1 MKRITLFF
9 LIITSFAI
17 AQKQSAKFEASKDG
31 FIDYVVLEFDGKT
44 ANEIYSEIQKWAQY
58 NIRNSK
64 DAKYSEIQDEYVAYS
79 LFIDKAFKVDA
90 FYGIDYDLELRI
102 KDGKLRVDLNV
113 KSMPLDPNS
122 TGADLTFSKGLN
134 SMFKNNGEPR
144 SLKDRQLK
152 RQAIED
158 FANGLVAS
166 INNAVLGKTDLKDDW

>member
-1 MKRITLFF
+1 
-9 LIITSFAI
+9 
-17 AQKQSAKFEASKDG
+17 
-31 FIDYVVLEFDGKT
+31 
-44 ANEIYSEIQKWAQY
+44 
-58 NIRNSK
+58 
-64 DAKYSEIQDEYVAYS
+64 
-79 LFIDKAFKVDA
+79 
-90 FYGIDYDLELRI
+90 
-102 KDGKLRVDLNV
+102 
-113 KSMPLDPNS
+113 MPLDPNS